1 MLVTNGFSINDA
13 NKCIYS
19 KFEDNTCVII
29 YLYVNDML
37 IFRTSLKVVCE
48 TKKFL
53 GFKFNMKN
61 LGEAEVFLGIKI
73 TRTSNG
79 LKNIIMCIKKPI
91 RPIMD

>member
-13 NKCIYS
+13 NKCIYN

-37 IFRTSLKVVCE
+37 TFRTSLKVVCE

-53 GFKFNMKN
+53 GLKFNMKD
-61 LGEAEVFLGIKI
+61 LGKAEVFLGIKI
-73 TRTSNG
+73 TRTFNG

-91 RPIMD
+91 RPIMN